1 MANEINR
8 PNESL
13 EYLLKFN
20 TMMMKEL
27 GHRRPGTDM
36 RLALSFNELGCA
48 YMVRDDYPHAE
59 DCFEKSINS
68 MEKLDN
74 YERWQVSLPG
84 VNLGVVYWL
93 TERYTEA
100 LDVLLQ
106 GLRDREKKFGFNDRE
121 SFITGRFLYTL
132 GNVHESLN
140 NYEVSLEYHQ
150 RSLNHYR
157 NTLGSAHHRTA
168 DAFVR
173 ITRHFMRLGQVA
185 EALDLVDKAI
195 KIYHNFDSAF
205 EAETARAKFYK
216 SKVLRYADK
225 SEDADREL
233 AESVKWYYELTGKDA
248 KSSEDLQEADFDRLV
263 VFWSR

>member
-1 MANEINR
+1 MVSSPRSCLRSRQPSNRTRYCHERGRTVESDVFSGVAQRLCEELKKFYPLPPDDQQPYLPTERDIDNIFAEIQHNRGVMANEINR

-27 GHRRPGTDM
+27 GHGRPGTDM

-59 DCFEKSINS
+59 ECFEKSISS

-93 TERYTEA
+93 TGRYNKA

-121 SFITGRFLYTL
+121 SF
-132 GNVHESLN
+132 
-140 NYEVSLEYHQ
+140 
-150 RSLNHYR
+150 
-157 NTLGSAHHRTA
+157 
-168 DAFVR
+168 
-173 ITRHFMRLGQVA
+173 M
-185 EALDLVDKAI
+185 
-195 KIYHNFDSAF
+195 
-205 EAETARAKFYK
+205 
-216 SKVLRYADK
+216 
-225 SEDADREL
+225 
-233 AESVKWYYELTGKDA
+233 
-248 KSSEDLQEADFDRLV
+248 
-263 VFWSR
+263 